1 MAEEKKDNQIP
12 SFATYEKRKVLRK
25 AKALR
30 GWVLHK
36 KSGEAVTDKAV
47 SKEQGTL
54 KTVWGVFKEA
64 LATTG
69 KDFKRLI
76 AYKTGESILGG
87 LQPYVQS
94 LLFGS
99 LTGVAGGSVQGA
111 VKFFGAAGAE
121 VVRQRAGDVCRFKAR
136 MVQLV
141 LNNTHSNAVLSSV
154 FEDILHKPRPY
165 FKNNA
170 PASLKGVAGE
180 IAAAKNTL
188 LNTSVDCFSR
198 AVIFGISSASLLAV
212 DPKLAF
218 GVLGVTAVTAEFGS
232 YMNGAFRKLNSKLSS
247 FKNRISRDNSD
258 SIKNTPLVQ
267 DTNRVESE
275 SLAMKNRL
283 EKSSSVTQK
292 VTYAKS
298 KAYLKMRTA
307 ISVVMEGL
315 IMTAAF
321 ADVLK
326 TGDIGRFAL
335 ISGAAWQMMGS
346 GNMLS
351 ELWTEMQAG
360 THRLIDAT
368 KKLITPKELDR
379 VVGKEKLSEKD
390 TKIRVE
396 NVSFAYPIV
405 KDVTDMSLAEAQSR
419 EGEINRT
426 ETILNDLNVSF
437 DRGELTAV
445 IGTSGN
451 GKSTLM
457 SLIRHDY
464 DPEAGAIYIGD
475 KEIRDI
481 SDDELNAHIAFVDQ
495 KVHFFDE
502 SVAYNL
508 KYFKPDATEE
518 ELMQACQMAC
528 FDKDVGKFKNGLSY
542 RIGQDGSQLSGGQ
555 QQRLALARTFLMD
568 KPIVILDEPTTGLDP
583 ELSLKIM
590 KSLKELAKDKTV
602 IMVTHNPTEVALA
615 DRVVVVKNGEVT
627 ADGKPMN
634 LVKSGDITRS
644 VLSAEDVKTR
654 RRQFQE
660 SVNGVRP
667 EQEIAEIL
675 KAEERGLTDE
685 ERERKGK
692 LLREHPE
699 EFVNAYKQQM
709 KKKRAKN
716 GVSVTKGKQGR

>member
-1 MAEEKKDNQIP
+1 MSEAKKNNQIP
-12 SFATYEKRKVLRK
+12 SFAKYEKDKILRK
-25 AKALR
+25 AKVLR
-30 GWVLHK
+30 GRVLRK
-36 KSGEAVTDKAV
+36 KSGEVAEEQTV

-64 LATTG
+64 MATTG

-76 AYKTGESILGG
+76 AYKTGESVLGG

-99 LTGVAGGSVQGA
+99 LTSVASGGAQGA
-111 VKFFGAAGAE
+111 AKFFGAACAE
-121 VVRQRAGDVCRFKAR
+121 VVRKRAGDVCRFKAR
-136 MVQLV
+136 MAQLV

-154 FEDILHKPRPY
+154 FENILHKPRPY

-170 PASLKGVAGE
+170 PASLNGVAGE

-212 DPKLAF
+212 DPKLAL
-218 GVLGVTAVTAEFGS
+218 GVFGVTAVTAEFGS

-247 FKNRISRDNSD
+247 FKNRISRDNND

-275 SLAMKNRL
+275 TQAMKNRL

-307 ISVVMEGL
+307 ISVAMEGL
-315 IMTAAF
+315 IMAAAF
-321 ADVLK
+321 ADVAK

-335 ISGAAWQMMGS
+335 ISGAAWQMMFS

-351 ELWTEMQAG
+351 ELWTDMQAG
-360 THRLIDAT
+360 THRLIDAS
-368 KKLITPKELDR
+368 KKLVTPKELDR
-379 VVGKEKLSEKD
+379 VVGKERLSKED

-405 KDVTDMSLAEAQSR
+405 KDVTDMSLADVQSR
-419 EGEINRT
+419 DGEINRT
-426 ETILNDLNVSF
+426 ETILNDLNVTF
-437 DRGELTAV
+437 DKGELTAV

-464 DPEAGAIYIGD
+464 DVESGAIYIGD
-475 KEIRDI
+475 REIRDI
-481 SDDELNAHIAFVDQ
+481 SDEELNAHIAFVDQ

-502 SVAYNL
+502 SVSYNL

-518 ELMQACQMAC
+518 ELMQACRMAC
-528 FDKDVGKFKNGLSY
+528 FDADVEKFKDGLSY
-542 RIGQDGSQLSGGQ
+542 RIGQDGAQLSGGQ
-555 QQRLALARTFLMD
+555 
-568 KPIVILDEPTTGLDP
+568 
-583 ELSLKIM
+583 
-590 KSLKELAKDKTV
+590 
-602 IMVTHNPTEVALA
+602 
-615 DRVVVVKNGEVT
+615 
-627 ADGKPMN
+627 
-634 LVKSGDITRS
+634 
-644 VLSAEDVKTR
+644 
-654 RRQFQE
+654 
-660 SVNGVRP
+660 
-667 EQEIAEIL
+667 
-675 KAEERGLTDE
+675 
-685 ERERKGK
+685 
-692 LLREHPE
+692 
-699 EFVNAYKQQM
+699 
-709 KKKRAKN
+709 
-716 GVSVTKGKQGR
+716 